1 MDKKFYAH
9 VKAFLL
15 SHQIGEDPKKNLAKI
30 KVIAN
35 TNPSVW
41 DGKLPTAGIKVDET
55 FCKVAEA
62 VKGRPVQ
69 PWWWYGRQHE
79 SVPSI
84 VEDIYKGVSF
94 DFAVVYP
101 KDNAFI
107 YVLVEPAE
115 KLLALLGR
123 QEQLRAFIV
132 VSLVNK
138 KFPKSQR
145 ENKRLHIGTVMGS
158 QDMDRIFTIAAFK
171 ENDPRCRSF
180 ASKMPVLSRLVH
192 SASNTANWSLRL
204 PGDRRVYGSLRDML
218 DAR

>member
-1 MDKKFYAH
+1 MDKKFYMH

-35 TNPSVW
+35 SNPKGW
-41 DGKLPTAGIKVDET
+41 DGKIPTAGIKVDEA

-69 PWWWYGRQHE
+69 PWWWYAKERE
-79 SVPSI
+79 AVPSV
-84 VEDIYKGVSF
+84 VEDIYRKISF

-107 YVLVEPAE
+107 YVLVEPSDRLLP
-115 KLLALLGR
+115 LLAR
-123 QEQLRAFIV
+123 QDQLRAFILI
-132 VSLVNK
+132 SLINK

-145 ENKRLHIGTVMGS
+145 ENKKLHLNTVMGS
-158 QDMDRIFTIAAFK
+158 KDMSKIITVAAFN
-171 ENDPRCRSF
+171 EDDERCRAF
-180 ASKMPVLSRLVH
+180 AGKVPILTRLVH
-192 SASNTANWSLRL
+192 PSSNTANWSVRL
-204 PGDRRVYGSLRDML
+204 PRDRRVYGSLRDII

>member
-1 MDKKFYAH
+1 MDKSFYAH

-35 TNPSVW
+35 TNPSGW
-41 DGKLPTAGIKVDET
+41 DGKIPAAGIKVDEA

-69 PWWWYGRQHE
+69 PWWWYARQHE
-79 SVPSI
+79 AVPSV

-101 KDNAFI
+101 KDNAFV
-107 YVLVEPAE
+107 YVCVEPPDR
-115 KLLALLGR
+115 LLPLLGR
-123 QEQLRAFIV
+123 QDQLRAFILI
-132 VSLVNK
+132 SLINK

-145 ENKRLHIGTVMGS
+145 ENKRLRLGTVMGS
-158 QDMDRIFTIAAFK
+158 KDMGKIYTIAAFK
-171 ENDPRCRSF
+171 DDDARCRAF
-180 ASKMPVLSRLVH
+180 VGKVPVLTRLVH
-192 SASNTANWSLRL
+192 TASNTANWSVRL
-204 PGDRRVYGSLRDML
+204 PGDKRIYGSLRDMI